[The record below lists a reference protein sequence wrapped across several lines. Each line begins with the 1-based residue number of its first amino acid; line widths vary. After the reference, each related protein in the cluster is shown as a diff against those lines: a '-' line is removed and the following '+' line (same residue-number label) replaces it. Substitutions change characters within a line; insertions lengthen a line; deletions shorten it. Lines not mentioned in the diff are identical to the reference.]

1 MAHPRNAWP
10 QESGTGRA
18 LHRRQGRGTLLA
30 LLMALAVT
38 APGCSRD
45 QPPPP
50 APPPPGPQAGTV
62 LVETQPAGLELVAD
76 GTVRCRTPCSFRI
89 DPGLHR
95 LSIRKSGYMPWQ
107 ESVEVR
113 PGAEVK
119 VSAALVGSH

>member
-1 MAHPRNAWP
+1 MNQP
-10 QESGTGRA
+10 GTALPTTRGPGRA
-18 LHRRQGRGTLLA
+18 LLLA
-30 LLMALAVT
+30 LAV
-38 APGCSRD
+38 AASGCTRD
-45 QPPPP
+45 EPPPV

-62 LVETQPAGLELVAD
+62 LVETQPSGLELVAD

-95 LSIRKSGYMPWQ
+95 LSIHKSGYMPWQ

-119 VSAALVGSH
+119 VSAALVSSH